1 MSKISVITVNYN
13 DKVGLKKTMES
24 VINQTF
30 NDFEFIVVD
39 GGSTDGGKE
48 IIEEYKERIDYLFS
62 ESDKGI
68 YNAMNKGIKVAKGEF
83 VIFMNSG
90 DTFANSE
97 VLQKVESDL
106 VPEFDIYYGD
116 YNRVKSNSIRKKTYP
131 ENLSFS
137 FFYTGSL
144 SHQSAFI
151 RRTLF
156 DDIFLYNEEYKI
168 ASDWEFFVYAIC
180 YKNVP
185 YKYLNM
191 TISDFDFT
199 GISSV
204 VKFKHIAQAER
215 RMTLEKYF
223 PLFMDDYLL
232 VSQYKS
238 KRIQQVLH
246 ILRYPISWKILKGII
261 SVILLFIPKLKK

>member
-1 MSKISVITVNYN
+1 MCKISVITVNYN
-13 DKVGLKKTMES
+13 DKQGLKKTIES
-24 VINQTF
+24 VVNQCLKE
-30 NDFEFIVVD
+30 FEFIIVD

-48 IIEEYKERIDYLFS
+48 LIESYKDKIDYWVS
-62 ESDKGI
+62 EPDNGI

-97 VLQKVESDL
+97 ILQKVENEL
-106 VPEFDIYYGD
+106 VNEFDIYYGD
-116 YNRVKSNSIRKKTYP
+116 YNRVKTNSVRKKTYP
-131 ENLSFS
+131 EKLSFS

-144 SHQSAFI
+144 SHQSTFI
-151 RRTLF
+151 RRKLF

-180 YKNVP
+180 YKNIP
-185 YKYLNM
+185 YKYLKM
-191 TISDFDFT
+191 TISDFDFS

-204 VKFKHIAQAER
+204 DKFKHIAQAER
-215 RMTLEKYF
+215 IMTLEKYF

-238 KRIQQVLH
+238 KRIQQVLY
-246 ILRYPISWKILKGII
+246 ILQYPILWKILKSFI
-261 SVILLFIPKLKK
+261 SLILLFIPKNKK

>member
-1 MSKISVITVNYN
+1 MSKISVISVNYN
-13 DKVGLKKTMES
+13 DKVGLKKTIES

-30 NDFEFIVVD
+30 NDFEFIIVD
-39 GGSTDGGKE
+39 GGSSDGGKE
-48 IIEEYKERIDYLFS
+48 IIEEYKERIDYWFS
-62 ESDKGI
+62 EPDSGI

-90 DTFANSE
+90 DTFANKE
-97 VLQKVESDL
+97 VLEKVESDL
-106 VPEFDIYYGD
+106 VDEFDIYYGD
-116 YNRVKSNSIRKKTYP
+116 YNRVKTNSIRKKTYP
-131 ENLSFS
+131 EKLSFS

-144 SHQSAFI
+144 SHQSTFI
-151 RRTLF
+151 RRKLF
-156 DDIFLYNEEYKI
+156 DDIFLYNEDYKI

-180 YKNVP
+180 HKNIP
-185 YKYLNM
+185 YKYLKM

-204 VKFKHIAQAER
+204 AKFKHIDHAER

-232 VSQYKS
+232 VSEFKS
-238 KRIQQVLH
+238 KRMQQVLH
-246 ILRYPISWKILKGII
+246 IQQYPIAWKILKSILSI
-261 SVILLFIPKLKK
+261 ILLFTPKLK

>member
-13 DKVGLKKTMES
+13 DVVGLKKTIES
-24 VINQTF
+24 VINQTY
-30 NDFEFIVVD
+30 NDFEFIIVD

-48 IIEEYKERIDYLFS
+48 IIEEHKEKIDYWFS
-62 ESDKGI
+62 EPDKGI

-90 DTFANSE
+90 DTFTNSE
-97 VLQKVESDL
+97 VLQQVERDL
-106 VPEFDIYYGD
+106 VHEFDIYYGD
-116 YNRVKSNSIRKKTYP
+116 YNRVKTNSVRKKIYP
-131 ENLSFS
+131 KNLSFS
-137 FFYTGSL
+137 YFYTGSL
-144 SHQSAFI
+144 SHQSTFI

-156 DDIFLYNEEYKI
+156 DTIFLYNEEYKI

-191 TISDFDFT
+191 TISDFDFS

-204 VKFKHIAQAER
+204 AKFRHIAQAER
-215 RMTLEKYF
+215 KMTLEKYF
-223 PLFMDDYLL
+223 PLFMDDYEL
-232 VSQYKS
+232 VSKFNS
-238 KRIQQVLH
+238 KRVQQVLH
-246 ILRYPISWKILKGII
+246 VQKHPIAWKIFKFVLNGIL
-261 SVILLFIPKLKK
+261 VFIPKFER